1 VLLVLGGLA
10 LVAGSFMDWV
20 HADIV
25 GVGLRAGSG
34 WSNVQG
40 SLGDGPLIA
49 LLGAV
54 LVIAG
59 TLAWALGPAVWR
71 SVVAIVVAIAAGA
84 VVAFEVSDLT
94 KARVGITTTLQAG
107 IWVMLGGVLVAFVG
121 AIVVALGKRTVELPA
136 APAPPLGATRM
147 PTAPP
152 DAPGGWSSPGPPM
165 LG

>member
-1 VLLVLGGLA
+1 VLGGLG

-34 WSNVQG
+34 WSNVAG
-40 SLGDGPLIA
+40 NVGDGPVIAVMGA
-49 LLGAV
+49 LLV
-54 LVIAG
+54 VAG
-59 TLAWALGPAVWR
+59 SLAWAIGPALWR
-71 SVVAIVVAIAAGA
+71 NLVAILVAFAAGGVVAYEIA
-84 VVAFEVSDLT
+84 DLT

-107 IWVMLGGVLVAFVG
+107 IWVMVVSVAVALVG
-121 AIVVALGKRTVELPA
+121 AIVVASSRRTVEQPA
-136 APAPPLGATRM
+136 APTPPLYGTRM

-152 DAPGGWSSPGPPM
+152 DASGGWSPPQSPM

>member
-1 VLLVLGGLA
+1 LVLGGLA

-34 WSNVQG
+34 WSNVEG
-40 SLGDGPLIA
+40 NLGDGPLIA
-49 LLGAV
+49 LLGAL

-59 TLAWALGPAVWR
+59 SLAWALGPALWR
-71 SVVAIVVAIAAGA
+71 SVVAIVVVIAAGG
-84 VVAFEVSDLT
+84 VVAFEISDLT
-94 KARVGITTTLQAG
+94 KTRVGITTTLEAG
-107 IWVMLGGVLVAFVG
+107 IWVMVGGVLFALVG
-121 AIVVALGKRTVELPA
+121 AIVVALSRRTVEVPVPA
-136 APAPPLGATRM
+136 APPLGAATM

-152 DAPGGWSSPGPPM
+152 DAPGGWSPPGPPM